1 MKNIKKALSLV
12 LVFGIMIT
20 AVATTGIGLMKAS
33 AISVPSC
40 SSFISNSE
48 HRQYIDLMMN
58 YYINSN
64 SSLQNALNNGKSV
77 IFMFEGGSDNY
88 PSTAYS
94 TSSSNQRKQAVVIVI
109 QKKSGSIQIAFYD
122 EYCSSV
128 PAQPEDTDGT
138 AGNRQ
143 TILIDGIYGLE
154 TCNHTNGS
162 GYSYGALHVKTSQGL
177 YTPPSNKDGIMN
189 TAYGINVHTRSSY
202 NNGSYD
208 SAWSWGCQVIGGA
221 NDSSNTFNTFMKTV
235 TGISYNVWL
244 SWSNKSLNTITAY
257 QDVGYYVVDRYLA
270 QDGLKSLYN
279 QTAIN
284 KITAYSRSA
293 YAAAATAGLD
303 LNGWLD
309 GQSVSNISGYGTC
322 DVYVN
327 GQRVA
332 NDCSDYYTDH
342 QVGASYEIKDIR
354 PAAGYSYDGI
364 HSGSRTGSVSSGGTN
379 VVLQFSKIRL
389 ADVTASPQIGYYGGH
404 TYYYYST
411 PVTVYTAKAFCES
424 KGGHLVFLS
433 DSAEDTY
440 VKSLFPTGTSVWIG
454 ATDESSEG
462 TWKWN
467 DGSAMNYS
475 RWNDGEP
482 NNSHGDLAD
491 SENFAHY
498 TSNGYWNDT
507 NGCQKYGFVCEIDS
521 CKHTLTHYAEVAS
534 SCTEEGTKEH
544 WTCSACNRLFADA
557 NANTE
562 YSAAAIVLPMAG
574 HSFEKGI
581 CSVCGAID
589 ESIKKGDINLDGI
602 VSSADAVLLAK
613 YLIGTAQLNEA
624 QNYAADLNNDKA
636 VTSADAVRLSQL
648 LLS

>member
-1 MKNIKKALSLV
+1 MKKRVIALILMITLLFFVIPILAASTDTAVMTSSEFITCLKKALARSTTYNNSYPYNLGYYNGSTISWDCWNLGKSIIWSGGSIVDNYTVGQYARVNTSCGLGDWDGLTIIKKAPNCNGDFSNLIPGEWLYMEGHIGYYIGDGQV
-12 LVFGIMIT
+12 IEC
-20 AVATTGIGLMKAS
+20 TTGWGANGVVQS
-33 AISVPSC
+33 QISSTGVRSKNGVRNGSWIYHGMVPW
-40 SSFISNSE
+40 
-48 HRQYIDLMMN
+48 ID
-58 YYINSN
+58 Y
-64 SSLQNALNNGKSV
+64 
-77 IFMFEGGSDNY
+77 
-88 PSTAYS
+88 TAY
-94 TSSSNQRKQAVVIVI
+94 
-109 QKKSGSIQIAFYD
+109 
-122 EYCSSV
+122 
-128 PAQPEDTDGT
+128 
-138 AGNRQ
+138 
-143 TILIDGIYGLE
+143 L
-154 TCNHTNGS
+154 
-162 GYSYGALHVKTSQGL
+162 
-177 YTPPSNKDGIMN
+177 
-189 TAYGINVHTRSSY
+189 
-202 NNGSYD
+202 
-208 SAWSWGCQVIGGA
+208 
-221 NDSSNTFNTFMKTV
+221 
-235 TGISYNVWL
+235 
-244 SWSNKSLNTITAY
+244 
-257 QDVGYYVVDRYLA
+257 DV
-270 QDGLKSLYN
+270 
-279 QTAIN
+279 
-284 KITAYSRSA
+284 
-293 YAAAATAGLD
+293 
-303 LNGWLD
+303 NGWLD

-562 YSAAAIVLPMAG
+562 LSESAIVLSMTG

-581 CSVCGAID
+581 CTVCGEID
-589 ESIKKGDINLDGI
+589 ESILKGDINLDGV

-624 QNYAADLNNDKA
+624 QSYAADLNNDRL
-636 VTSADAVRLSQL
+636 VTSADAVL
-648 LLS
+648 LAQNLIS